1 MTAIGF
7 FITVTG
13 YVIGWLNDY
22 RIYNMWAKTAGAT
35 VVIGGMLMLAGVCVK
50 LWEIM
55 P

>member
-7 FITVTG
+7 VIVINGFVFAAVAEANCSKNMSAIGGWFIFV
-13 YVIGWLNDY
+13 
-22 RIYNMWAKTAGAT
+22 
-35 VVIGGMLMLAGVCVK
+35 GGMLMLAGVCVK

>member
-7 FITVTG
+7 AIVVTG
-13 YVIGWLNDY
+13 FVISDINNY
-22 RIYNMWAKTAGAT
+22 RSYGRWAEASA
-35 VVIGGMLMLAGVCVK
+35 VMVLIGGMLMLAGACIK

>member
-7 FITVTG
+7 IIAIIGFIFACSAEVNFSKSLST
-13 YVIGWLNDY
+13 
-22 RIYNMWAKTAGAT
+22 
-35 VVIGGMLMLAGVCVK
+35 IGGWFIFVGGILMLAGVCVK